1 MGENG
6 TPRTRLS
13 PDPTRTDTSR
23 PWTSTQSST
32 QETSP
37 TTGLFCT
44 LLKTL
49 TFKPT
54 LTLYAFPNLRNS
66 LISRPALPQGGEKIS
81 LEQLEIT
88 RLFSRRSTCQLLAMT
103 SARLPSEPPGLA
115 KDSSLTTPSS
125 APVGLMERTP
135 ARETEAVPWS
145 ARASLTQLHTS
156 RLASWPGVSD
166 VGRTTHQVSM
176 PLCPR
181 VSAGLTTP

>member
-1 MGENG
+1 MGTQYVFLNQKSF
-6 TPRTRLS
+6 L
-13 PDPTRTDTSR
+13 TD
-23 PWTSTQSST
+23 
-32 QETSP
+32 
-37 TTGLFCT
+37 
-44 LLKTL
+44 
-49 TFKPT
+49 
-54 LTLYAFPNLRNS
+54 
-66 LISRPALPQGGEKIS
+66 RPASPQGGEKTS

-88 RLFSRRSTCQLLAMT
+88 RLFSRRSTCQLLVMT

-125 APVGLMERTP
+125 AQVVLMARTP

-145 ARASLTQLHTS
+145 ARASLTQLLTS
-156 RLASWPGVSD
+156 RLASLPGVSD